1 MVSNISQSETN
12 TKMKKILITGG
23 AGFVGSNLCSRLV
36 NENNFVICVDN
47 LDTGKISNIQN
58 LLKNDNFKFFNH
70 DIVKVFDYNEKIDEI
85 YNLACPASPPSYQ
98 RDPIQTLKTCTIGT
112 INILEL
118 ALRNRSKVLQA
129 STSEIYGDPLT
140 HPQNENYWGNVNPIG
155 IRSCY
160 DEGKRCSET
169 LFMDYNRKFKLETKI
184 VRIFNTYGKNMDKND
199 GRVISNFINQAIK
212 NNELTIYG
220 DGSQTRSFLFIDDLI
235 DGLLLS
241 MRNNYFS
248 PINLG
253 NPNEISMNDLADLI
267 LRLTKSSSEKVFL
280 PLPFDDPKRR
290 KPDISLANKILSW
303 KPSTDL
309 EKGLLKTISFYSK

>member
-1 MVSNISQSETN
+1 
-12 TKMKKILITGG
+12 MKKILITGG

-140 HPQNENYWGNVNPIG
+140 HPPNENYWGNVNPIG

>member
-1 MVSNISQSETN
+1 
-12 TKMKKILITGG
+12 MKKILITGG

>member
-1 MVSNISQSETN
+1 
-12 TKMKKILITGG
+12 MKKILITGG

-47 LDTGKISNIQN
+47 LDTGKTSNIQN

-220 DGSQTRSFLFIDDLI
+220 EGNQTRSFLFIDDLI

-241 MRNNYFS
+241 MRNNYYL

-267 LRLTKSSSEKVFL
+267 LRLTKSSSKKVFL

-290 KPDISLANKILSW
+290 KPNISLANTTLGW
-303 KPSTDL
+303 KPKTDL
-309 EKGLLKTISFYSK
+309 KNGLLHTINFYRNSSN